1 MILVELRFSLP
12 VKHLGLPKA
21 VETSHRNVNSQIESI
36 NISSK
41 FKHILTEEG
50 IENPTT
56 VIEIV
61 ASYSL
66 TLLSFQLSFFKWGL
80 LVNSI
85 SFFLRSMCSSFN
97 LLTWEILQVD
107 FLPEFHSYG
116 SLLAQFSVLNGYH
129 RINLPFFTPELFLQC
144 LQDYKVSTSLI
155 NAFFPFN
162 APMQLCAK
170 LYSI

>member
-1 MILVELRFSLP
+1 MTIPICSAFVTTLHWVKVTVSELMIIVKVKFFNWIEKIALLTEIITMIIVELRFSLP

-66 TLLSFQLSFFKWGL
+66 TILSFQLSFVKW
-80 LVNSI
+80 
-85 SFFLRSMCSSFN
+85 R
-97 LLTWEILQVD
+97 
-107 FLPEFHSYG
+107 
-116 SLLAQFSVLNGYH
+116 
-129 RINLPFFTPELFLQC
+129 
-144 LQDYKVSTSLI
+144 
-155 NAFFPFN
+155 
-162 APMQLCAK
+162 
-170 LYSI
+170 